1 MALQDKHFAA
11 LVLSSTSK
19 RLEKVCMLI
28 SFAGCLPVRS
38 VFAPSAAHSAY
49 LRRNARD
56 LPPQLRALAIIL
68 PRRGYATETSTGGGP
83 PGGFPP
89 PGFNAE
95 EAKKPLPPDESRKEA
110 ESQNTSKPLPNAASS
125 ITDQT
130 TTGKVGGDITGVP
143 KTKAQEDRSL
153 NELAAEKAAE
163 TKADEKKLA
172 ESKKEAPKLSI
183 WGKVKREAHHY
194 WDGTK
199 LLATEVR
206 ISTKLAL
213 KMAAGYELSR
223 RENRQLQ
230 RTVQDLGRLV
240 PFSVFVIVPFAELLL
255 PVALKIFPNLLPSTY
270 EGQTSK
276 DKKASHLRTTR
287 KEVSSFLK
295 DTLKETGLPIS
306 RVNAQKEEFTDFF
319 RKVRATGESPTH
331 SDVVKVCKI
340 FKDDLTLDNLSR
352 PQLVGMTK
360 YMNLTTFGTDM
371 MLRYQIRHRMRQI
384 KRDDRA
390 ISFEG
395 VDSLSVPELQM
406 ACASRGLR
414 TQGMSPGRLRDDLQ
428 MWLDLRLK
436 HGVPSTLLVL
446 SNAFMY
452 TQGKDSE
459 MTSQIDALQAVL
471 SSIPEELFHEIEL
484 EVHNAEGAAT
494 NKQRLEVLKEQQDL
508 IEEENEQAEENG
520 GTVKAT
526 PKDDENIDE
535 EDQKRANA
543 KAEQEK
549 ESSQTDAAV
558 DAQNDAA
565 EANKQ
570 EAPAK
575 EQEEKK

>member
-1 MALQDKHFAA
+1 M
-11 LVLSSTSK
+11 
-19 RLEKVCMLI
+19 
-28 SFAGCLPVRS
+28 
-38 VFAPSAAHSAY
+38 
-49 LRRNARD
+49 
-56 LPPQLRALAIIL
+56 RALAILL
-68 PRRGYATETSTGGGP
+68 PRRDYSTDTSTRGGGP
-83 PGGFPP
+83 SSFPP

-95 EAKKPLPPDESRKEA
+95 EAKKPIPPDGSKRSKAASDIASQTTVGKHEA
-110 ESQNTSKPLPNAASS
+110 E
-125 ITDQT
+125 
-130 TTGKVGGDITGVP
+130 VTGVS
-143 KTKAQEDRSL
+143 KTKAMEDRSL
-153 NELAAEKAAE
+153 TELAAEKEATAKAE
-163 TKADEKKLA
+163 EKKLC
-172 ESKKEAPKLSI
+172 ESKKEQTKLSL
-183 WGKVKREAHHY
+183 WGKVKKEAHHY

-223 RENRQLQ
+223 REHRQLQ

-255 PVALKIFPNLLPSTY
+255 PVALKLFPNMLPSTY

-276 DKKASHLRTTR
+276 DKKASHLRSTR
-287 KEVSSFLK
+287 KEVSNFLRE
-295 DTLKETGLPIS
+295 TLKETGLPVS
-306 RVNAQKEEFTDFF
+306 AVNAQKEEFMEFF
-319 RKVRATGESPTH
+319 RKVRATGESPSH
-331 SDVVKVCKI
+331 ADVVKVCKI

-360 YMNLTTFGTDM
+360 YMNLNAFGTDA

-384 KRDDRA
+384 KRDDKA
-390 ISFEG
+390 IAFEG

-414 TQGMSPGRLRDDLQ
+414 THGMSPGRLRDDLQ

-436 HGVPSTLLVL
+436 YGVPSTLLVL

-459 MTSQIDALQAVL
+459 ISSQIDALQAVL

-508 IEEENEQAEENG
+508 IEEENEQNEETG
-520 GTVKAT
+520 DSSRSS
-526 PKDDENIDE
+526 PKDNENIDE
-535 EDQKRANA
+535 EDQRKANA
-543 KAEQEK
+543 KAEQEM
-549 ESSQTDAAV
+549 EQGQT
-558 DAQNDAA
+558 NEAA
-565 EANKQ
+565 EAEMDAGEAQKQ
-570 EAPAK
+570 ERVEQAEAAK
-575 EQEEKK
+575 KD

>member
-1 MALQDKHFAA
+1 
-11 LVLSSTSK
+11 
-19 RLEKVCMLI
+19 MLPLRNT
-28 SFAGCLPVRS
+28 FT
-38 VFAPSAAHSAY
+38 PSCAHSAF

-56 LPPQLRALAIIL
+56 SPPQLRALAILL
-68 PRRGYATETSTGGGP
+68 PRRGYATETSTGGSTGSP
-83 PGGFPP
+83 FPP

-95 EAKKPLPPDESRKEA
+95 QAKKPLPSGELNKS
-110 ESQNTSKPLPNAASS
+110 STSKVTADAASS

-130 TTGKVGGDITGVP
+130 TAGKVEGEVTVVP
-143 KTKAQEDRSL
+143 KTEATEDRSL
-153 NELAAEKAAE
+153 NVLAADKAAAVKLE
-163 TKADEKKLA
+163 DKKLA
-172 ESKKEAPKLSI
+172 ESKKNQPKLSL

-199 LLATEVR
+199 LLGTEVK
-206 ISTKLAL
+206 ISTKLAV

-240 PFSVFVIVPFAELLL
+240 PFSVFVIVPFAEILL
-255 PVALKIFPNLLPSTY
+255 PVALRIFPNLLPSTY

-276 DKKASHLRTTR
+276 DKKANHLRSTR
-287 KEVSSFLK
+287 KEVSSFLR
-295 DTLKETGLPIS
+295 DTLKETGLPVS
-306 RVNAQKEEFTDFF
+306 AVNAQKEEFTEFF

-331 SDVVKVCKI
+331 ADVVKVCKI

-360 YMNLTTFGTDM
+360 YMNLNTFGTDA
-371 MLRYQIRHRMRQI
+371 MLRYAIRHRMRQI

-390 ISFEG
+390 ISYEG
-395 VDSLSVPELQM
+395 VDTLSVPELQM

-414 TQGMSPGRLRDDLQ
+414 THGMSPGRLRDDLQ

-436 HGVPSTLLVL
+436 YGVPSTLLVL

-459 MTSQIDALQAVL
+459 IASQMDSLQAVL

-494 NKQRLEVLKEQQDL
+494 NKQRLEVLKEQQEL
-508 IEEENEQAEENG
+508 IEEENEQNEENG
-520 GTVKAT
+520 DSGRSS
-526 PKDDENIDE
+526 PKDNENIDE
-535 EDQKRANA
+535 EDQRKANA
-543 KAEQEK
+543 KAGEDEGG
-549 ESSQTDAAV
+549 SQA
-558 DAQNDAA
+558 NEAA
-565 EANKQ
+565 EAEENAGDIEKQ
-570 EAPAK
+570 ER
-575 EQEEKK
+575 QEKTDEGRKQ

>member
-1 MALQDKHFAA
+1 MALPTGVSASKVRCSGWRSRHSCYTSPLLIMSPGA
-11 LVLSSTSK
+11 LRSRTTTVVPFRYS
-19 RLEKVCMLI
+19 RRR
-28 SFAGCLPVRS
+28 AGYLPS
-38 VFAPSAAHSAY
+38 H
-49 LRRNARD
+49 L
-56 LPPQLRALAIIL
+56 QAIAILL
-68 PRRGYATETSTGGGP
+68 PRRAYATETSTNGSIP
-83 PGGFPP
+83 PGFPP

-95 EAKKPLPPDESRKEA
+95 EAKKPLPPDPNSK
-110 ESQNTSKPLPNAASS
+110 SSKPKSESDSVASVS
-125 ITDQT
+125 GQT
-130 TTGKVGGDITGVP
+130 TVGKLEGDVTGVP
-143 KTKAQEDRSL
+143 KTKAMEDRSL
-153 NELAAEKAAE
+153 NELAAAKATQEKTEERKLAE
-163 TKADEKKLA
+163 TKK
-172 ESKKEAPKLSI
+172 ESAKLSV
-183 WGKVKREAHHY
+183 WGKVKREVHHY

-255 PVALKIFPNLLPSTY
+255 PVALKLFPNLLPSTY

-276 DKKASHLRTTR
+276 DKKANHLRTTR
-287 KEVSSFLK
+287 KEVSNFLRQ
-295 DTLKETGLPIS
+295 TLRETGLPVS
-306 RVNAQKEEFTDFF
+306 VVNAQKQEFTEFF
-319 RKVRATGESPTH
+319 RKVRATGESP
-331 SDVVKVCKI
+331 SREDVVKVCKI

-352 PQLVGMTK
+352 PQLVGMTR
-360 YMNLTTFGTDM
+360 YMNLGTFGTDT

-414 TQGMSPGRLRDDLQ
+414 THGMSPGRLRDDLQ

-436 HGVPSTLLVL
+436 YGVPSTLLVL

-459 MTSQIDALQAVL
+459 IASQIDALQAVL

-494 NKQRLEVLKEQQDL
+494 NKQRLEVLKEQQEL
-508 IEEENEQAEENG
+508 IEEENEQKEENG
-520 GTVKAT
+520 DDGRST

-535 EDQKRANA
+535 DEQKKAQA
-543 KAEQEK
+543 KADQ
-549 ESSQTDAAV
+549 
-558 DAQNDAA
+558 
-565 EANKQ
+565 
-570 EAPAK
+570 AK
-575 EQEEKK
+575 EAEQTEQVAGGEKTAQETDNQVKQQQRPKEPR

>member
-1 MALQDKHFAA
+1 MG
-11 LVLSSTSK
+11 S
-19 RLEKVCMLI
+19 
-28 SFAGCLPVRS
+28 
-38 VFAPSAAHSAY
+38 
-49 LRRNARD
+49 
-56 LPPQLRALAIIL
+56 
-68 PRRGYATETSTGGGP
+68 
-83 PGGFPP
+83 GFPP

-95 EAKKPLPPDESRKEA
+95 QAKKPLPSEEPKKSSPSEVAADV
-110 ESQNTSKPLPNAASS
+110 ASS

-130 TTGKVGGDITGVP
+130 TAAKAKGEVTGVP
-143 KTKAQEDRSL
+143 KTKAMEDRSL
-153 NELAAEKAAE
+153 NELAADKAAAAKVE
-163 TKADEKKLA
+163 EKRLA
-172 ESKKEAPKLSI
+172 ESKKEQPKLSL

-199 LLATEVR
+199 LLATEVK
-206 ISTKLAL
+206 ISTRLAL

-223 RENRQLQ
+223 REHRQLQ

-255 PVALKIFPNLLPSTY
+255 PVALKLFPNLLPSTY

-287 KEVSSFLK
+287 KEVSNFLRH
-295 DTLKETGLPIS
+295 TLKETGLPVSAI
-306 RVNAQKEEFTDFF
+306 NAQKEEFTEFF
-319 RKVRATGESPTH
+319 RKVRATGQSPTH
-331 SDVVKVCKI
+331 ADVIKVCKI

-352 PQLVGMTK
+352 PQLVGMAK
-360 YMNLTTFGTDM
+360 YMNLNAFGTDM
-371 MLRYQIRHRMRQI
+371 MLRYAIRHRMRQI

-390 ISFEG
+390 IADEG

-436 HGVPSTLLVL
+436 YGVPSTLLVL

-459 MTSQIDALQAVL
+459 ISSQIDALQAVL

-494 NKQRLEVLKEQQDL
+494 NKQRLEVLKEQQEL
-508 IEEENEQAEENG
+508 IEEENEQNEENG
-520 GTVKAT
+520 ESARSS
-526 PKDDENIDE
+526 PKDNENIDE
-535 EDQKRANA
+535 EDQRKANA
-543 KAEQEK
+543 KAEQDKGEGQEHEAADAERDAGEIERQEQQEK
-549 ESSQTDAAV
+549 MDTTK
-558 DAQNDAA
+558 
-565 EANKQ
+565 KQ
-570 EAPAK
+570 
-575 EQEEKK
+575 